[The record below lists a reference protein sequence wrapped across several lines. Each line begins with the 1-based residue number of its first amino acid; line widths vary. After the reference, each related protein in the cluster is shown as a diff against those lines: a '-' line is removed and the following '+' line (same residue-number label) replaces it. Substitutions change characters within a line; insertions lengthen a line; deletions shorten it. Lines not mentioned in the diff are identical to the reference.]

1 MNLQV
6 HLGNLT
12 LSNPVIL
19 ASGTAGYG
27 REIAPY
33 LDLDRI
39 GALTLKGISS
49 TPWVGNPPP
58 RIHETYAGILNS
70 IGLENKGFDRFLR
83 EDLPFLENFQTRI
96 IANIWGKTIEEYS
109 DIAKKMNG
117 LERIDAIE
125 VNVSCPN
132 IEQGGES
139 FSCDSQILYQLIQN
153 LRQKIQK
160 PLIFKL
166 GPNTDDLDNVLL
178 FMEKEGV
185 DILSITNTYPALAVD
200 VENQSFIFSRKTAG
214 LSGPAI
220 KPLALKLVY
229 DVIQKTRLPIIGMG
243 GIMKAEDALEYLLI
257 GAQAVALGSVNLV
270 DPSAAVQIID
280 GIEAYLIQK
289 NIFDINDLIGKVRE
303 VWR

>member
-6 HLGNLT
+6 QLGNLT
-12 LSNPVIL
+12 LKNPVIL

-33 LDLDRI
+33 LDLDRV
-39 GALTLKGISS
+39 GALTLKGLSS
-49 TPWVGNPPP
+49 SPWMGNPPP
-58 RIHETYAGILNS
+58 RIHETYAGIMNS
-70 IGLENKGFDRFLR
+70 IGLENKGFERFLR
-83 EDLPFLENFQTRI
+83 EDLPFLETFQTRV
-96 IANIWGKTIEEYS
+96 IANIWGKSIEEYA
-109 DIAKKMNG
+109 DIATKMNR

-132 IEQGGES
+132 IDQGGEN
-139 FSCDSQILYQLIQN
+139 FSSDGKVLCKLIGN

-160 PLIFKL
+160 PLIVKL
-166 GPNTDDLDNVLL
+166 GPNTDDFDQVLG

-185 DILSITNTYPALAVD
+185 DLLSITNTFPALAID

-229 DVIQKTRLPIIGMG
+229 DVIKKTRLPVIGMG
-243 GIMKAEDALEYLLI
+243 GIMKAQDALEYLLI
-257 GAQAVALGSVNLV
+257 GSRAVALGSVNLI
-270 DPSAAVQIID
+270 DPSAALQIID
-280 GIEAYLIQK
+280 GIEDYMVQK
-289 NIFDINDLIGKVRE
+289 NISDINDLIGKVR
-303 VWR
+303 

>member
-6 HLGNLT
+6 NLGKLT
-12 LSNPVIL
+12 LSNPIIL

-33 LDLDRI
+33 LDLNRL
-39 GALTLKGISS
+39 GALTLKGLSLN
-49 TPWVGNPPP
+49 PWMGNPPP
-58 RIHETYAGILNS
+58 RIHETYAGIMNS
-70 IGLENKGFDRFLR
+70 IGLENKGFDQFVG
-83 EDLPFLENFQTRI
+83 EDLPFLEKFKTKI

-109 DIAKKMNG
+109 DIAQKMNE

-132 IEQGGES
+132 LEQGGKS
-139 FSCDSQILYQLIQN
+139 FSSNSHVLCRLIQV
-153 LRQKIQK
+153 LRQKVQK
-160 PLIFKL
+160 PLIVKL
-166 GPNTDDLDNVLL
+166 GPNTDDLNQVLL

-185 DILSITNTYPALAVD
+185 DILSMTNTFPSLAVD
-200 VENQSFIFSRKTAG
+200 VENQRFIFSKKTAG

-220 KPLALKLVY
+220 KPLALQLVY
-229 DVIQKTRLPIIGMG
+229 DVIERTRLPVIGMG

-257 GAQAVALGSVNLV
+257 GARAVALGSVNLIN
-270 DPSAAVQIID
+270 PSAAMEILD

-289 NIFDINDLIGKVRE
+289 NILDINELIGKVR
-303 VWR
+303 

>member
-1 MNLQV
+1 
-6 HLGNLT
+6 
-12 LSNPVIL
+12 
-19 ASGTAGYG
+19 
-27 REIAPY
+27 
-33 LDLDRI
+33 
-39 GALTLKGISS
+39 
-49 TPWVGNPPP
+49 
-58 RIHETYAGILNS
+58 
-70 IGLENKGFDRFLR
+70 
-83 EDLPFLENFQTRI
+83 
-96 IANIWGKTIEEYS
+96 
-109 DIAKKMNG
+109 MNG
-117 LERIDAIE
+117 LELIDAIE

-132 IEQGGES
+132 IEQSGES
-139 FSCDSQILYQLIQN
+139 FSCNSQILCQLIQN

>member
-39 GALTLKGISS
+39 GALTLKGLSIN
-49 TPWVGNPPP
+49 PWTGNPPP
-58 RIHETYAGILNS
+58 RIHETYAGIMNS
-70 IGLENKGFDRFLR
+70 IGLENKGFDRFVR
-83 EDLPFLENFQTRI
+83 EDLPFLENFRTRI

-117 LERIDAIE
+117 LGRIDAIE

-132 IEQGGES
+132 VEQGGKS
-139 FSCDSQILYQLIQN
+139 FASNCHVLCQLIRD

-160 PLIFKL
+160 PLIVKL
-166 GPNTDDLDNVLL
+166 GPNTDGLDQVLL
-178 FMEKEGV
+178 LMEKEGV
-185 DILSITNTYPALAVD
+185 DILSVTNTFPALAVD

-220 KPLALKLVY
+220 KPLALQLVY
-229 DVIQKTRLPIIGMG
+229 DVIQRTRLPIIGMG

-257 GAQAVALGSVNLV
+257 GVQAVALGSVNLI
-270 DPSAAVQIID
+270 DPSAAIQIID
-280 GIEAYLIQK
+280 GIEAYLTQK
-289 NIFDINDLIGKVRE
+289 NILDINDLIGKVR
-303 VWR
+303 